1 MGVKCQYCG
10 TDNGITHYFGKVC
23 KRCGKELDRREEELK
38 EERKELHEDK
48 FTGELY

>member
-23 KRCGKELDRREEELK
+23 KRCGKELGKVKITTK
-38 EERKELHEDK
+38 EETER
-48 FTGELY
+48 